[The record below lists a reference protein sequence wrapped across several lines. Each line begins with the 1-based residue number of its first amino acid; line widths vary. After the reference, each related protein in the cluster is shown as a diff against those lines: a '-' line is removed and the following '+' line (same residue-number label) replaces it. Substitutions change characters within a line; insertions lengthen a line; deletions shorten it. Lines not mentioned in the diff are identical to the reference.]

1 MGCHRKAPRTL
12 TNVVSPDDLRA
23 VVVSGPHRWRT
34 SLFKERMIYE
44 QSAARTVGEQQEN
57 RTCGWSRQPL
67 TIEQWR
73 HPFRCVRK
81 PSGTCQIPVIMGIL
95 FQIFLYKPV

>member
-23 VVVSGPHRWRT
+23 VVASGPHRWRT

-44 QSAARTVGEQQEN
+44 QSAARTVGEQQEK
-57 RTCGWSRQPL
+57 RPSGLSRQPVK
-67 TIEQWR
+67 IE
-73 HPFRCVRK
+73 RK
-81 PSGTCQIPVIMGIL
+81 ATAIVAPRRRRDRKSAPDTRRYVLPRSNTH
-95 FQIFLYKPV
+95 